1 MKTKITMFAVAVLLS
16 ACGATKLVIP
26 SSADAERGS
35 QKFPGVTVASLNEG
49 KSLFEQNCGKCHG
62 LKDPTK
68 RDEEKWNSV
77 VPRMVKKV
85 NKKAGKEEIDSRK
98 QQLLLQYL
106 VTMSTVKPSK

>member
-1 MKTKITMFAVAVLLS
+1 MKNKLTLFAFVVLLS
-16 ACGATKLVIP
+16 ACGATKLVTP

-35 QKFPGVTVASLNEG
+35 QKFPGLTIGSLNEG
-49 KSLFEQNCGKCHG
+49 KMLFEQNCGKCHG

-85 NKKAGKEEIDSRK
+85 NKKAGKEEIDGRE
-98 QQLLLQYL
+98 QQMILQYL
-106 VTMSTVKPSK
+106 ITMSTVKPAK